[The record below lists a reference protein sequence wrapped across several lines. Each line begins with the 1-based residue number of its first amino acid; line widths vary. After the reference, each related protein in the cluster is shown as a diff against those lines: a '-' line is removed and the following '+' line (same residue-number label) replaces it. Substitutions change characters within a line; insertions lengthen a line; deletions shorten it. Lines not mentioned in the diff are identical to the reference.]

1 MSRLLQIPAVWTQAP
16 DGSRPGNPP
25 AAKALARHITSDSSS
40 SICSSGSSSVSS
52 SSGGSSS
59 SSSSS
64 SVSRSLRKIAATA
77 QQPLAAVA
85 RPPAKAVRR
94 IVWDR
99 QMQLRAFWLTVFF
112 CVLGG

>member
-1 MSRLLQIPAVWTQAP
+1 MSRLLQIPAVWTQAS
-16 DGSRPGNPP
+16 DGSKPGNLP

-40 SICSSGSSSVSS
+40 SICSSGSSSV
-52 SSGGSSS
+52 SS

-94 IVWDR
+94 IGWDR
-99 QMQLRAFWLTVFF
+99 QVQLRAFWLTVFF